1 MSSTAN
7 LNTDTQRI
15 LRLAAGLGVGVEQLR
30 DVTFSGLFTA
40 LLFGTC
46 VTPTG
51 SGAAGLQV
59 ETAINV
65 TNGNTLWRE
74 AQSLG
79 LLVDRILDELH
90 LDHAKLRRTAS
101 AVGPG
106 PQQISSLAMSSS
118 ARMIVQAACEIA
130 EAQHAREAVAPVAL
144 LQAYLSAAPTSHQ
157 AQLRRWGLT
166 AEVSEKLRARF
177 GLIAVTTPTAKEDL
191 AELDAL
197 PGFDES
203 ASAVIRLTWAF
214 TARRRDRDTGASDAA
229 ELLVAAAET
238 PGLLPQHARPEL
250 LVLREA
256 LGANEPNSPYRAWR
270 ERYSLLLEAQRE
282 VQAVD
287 GVRPTQTRRLQAIL
301 ASAQNF
307 ARATGSP
314 LALTRHLLGALI
326 TEDDGTTRSAAMIE
340 DLPDRWVDKMRDA
353 LTRVIADR
361 YPDDDHQAW
370 ADRLVGP
377 RRRLVATMQPDTIP
391 RPARAY
397 DKLDLRRY
405 ADAIGALIA
414 AEAQNPPL
422 SIAVFG
428 AWGSGKSFFMRMV
441 QEAAQ
446 EFVDEGARAAAA
458 GQANPFHHRIVQI
471 EFNAWHY
478 VEANLWASLVHAILE
493 GLQRAL
499 SLTNDGEVIFERLLS
514 DLSLCRAAEAE
525 ARQRLSEAENRKA
538 EAAAALKK
546 AQAEANDRRAAQ
558 QQLAAEDVLGA
569 LRDTALAELR
579 PRTSDPEAWIRSVG
593 DAAGRAAQ
601 FLGRPELATNLTSL
615 QRAAHDGREV
625 GAALQTRVGEVEDL
639 LNEARANASRGS
651 ALVAWLANARF
662 DRDDRTRLIVPIAAC
677 FAASIVLAIVL
688 QQWGGDIAGRIATA
702 AAVIAPILVGAGS
715 VVDWA
720 RRNLSEASK
729 AFSVLEGLRDR
740 VAAARTDRLSRH
752 ELALQAAHRAAADA
766 ESDASRRRA
775 DVEAAEAARR
785 KAEEEVNAASSAEQM
800 KRFIAS
806 RLADGDYQRHLGLIH
821 TIRRDME
828 RLGAILADMQAMV
841 PGSEPPIRR
850 IVLYVDDLDR
860 CPPARVVEVL
870 ESVLLLLAFPLFVV
884 VVGVD
889 IRWVSQALLE
899 RYPRQLAGTRGIAA
913 PIDYLEKVFQIPFW
927 LPPMDAAGGEKLL
940 AAMIGGAGTEK
951 EPVAPLRQSTTP
963 QGTRG
968 TSGRPSDATAPTAN
982 LSRSALRDD
991 APGEPV
997 PVAPPA
1003 AHQVPV
1009 ETLTLSAGE
1018 RRNLISLAAAVGIS
1032 PRRAKRFANLYRL
1045 LKASL
1050 SPSERRNF
1058 LLENGRDGSF
1068 STAMALLAATTGTPI
1083 AAKRLI
1089 AALDENSDARRP
1101 VQDQLEAILEQLEV
1115 PAAEQLAWGSI
1126 QLALPQRPY
1135 ISSDLTELRFWATRI
1150 QRFSFDLGQEDNA
1163 EHSDVPVLPL
1173 RETSAVPQSR

>member
-1 MSSTAN
+1 MSSAAN
-7 LNTDTQRI
+7 LSTDTQRI

-46 VTPTG
+46 VVPMS
-51 SGAAGLQV
+51 SGNAGLLV
-59 ETAINV
+59 ETAIDV
-65 TNGNTLWRE
+65 TRGNALWRE

-79 LLVDRILDELH
+79 VLVDRLLDELH
-90 LDHAKLRRTAS
+90 LDHTKLRRTAG

-106 PQQISSLAMSSS
+106 PQQVASLAMSSS
-118 ARMIVQAACEIA
+118 ARMIMQAACEIA
-130 EAQHAREAVAPVAL
+130 EAQHAGEAVAPVAV
-144 LQAYLSAAPTSHQ
+144 LQAYLSAVPIPHQ
-157 AQLRRWGLT
+157 AQMRRWGVT
-166 AEVSEKLRARF
+166 PDVSEKLRARF
-177 GLIAVTTPTAKEDL
+177 GWPAVTATTAKQEP

-203 ASAVIRLTWAF
+203 ASAVIRLAWAF

-256 LGANEPNSPYRAWR
+256 LSANEPNSPYRAWR

-314 LALTRHLLGALI
+314 IALTRHLLGALI
-326 TEDDGTTRSAAMIE
+326 TEDDGTTRSAAMIAE
-340 DLPDRWVDKMRDA
+340 LPDRWVDKMRDA
-353 LTRVIADR
+353 LLRVIADR

-370 ADRLVGP
+370 TDRLVGP

-391 RPARAY
+391 HPARAF

-414 AEAQNPPL
+414 AEAQDPPL

-428 AWGSGKSFFMRMV
+428 AWGSGKSFFMRMI

-446 EFVDEGARAAAA
+446 EFVDEGSRVAAA
-458 GQANPFHHRIVQI
+458 GQANPFHQRIVQI

-538 EAAAALKK
+538 EAAAALEK
-546 AQAEANDRRAAQ
+546 AQAEAEDRRAAQ
-558 QQLAAEDVLGA
+558 QRLAAQDVLGA

-579 PRTSDPEAWIRSVG
+579 PQTGDPEAWIRSVG

-601 FLGRPELATNLTSL
+601 FLGRPEFATNLTSL
-615 QRAAHDGREV
+615 ERAAHDAREV
-625 GAALQTRVGEVEDL
+625 SAALQTRVGEVEDL
-639 LNEARANASRGS
+639 LNEAHANANRGS

-662 DRDDRTRLIVPIAAC
+662 DHSDRTRLIAPIAAC
-677 FAASIVLAIVL
+677 FALFIVLAIIL

-702 AAVIAPILVGAGS
+702 GAVIAPILVGIGS
-715 VVDWA
+715 IVDWA

-729 AFSVLEGLRDR
+729 AFSVLEGVRDR
-740 VAAARTDRLSRH
+740 VESARAERLSRH

-766 ESDASRRRA
+766 ESDASHRRA
-775 DVEAAEAARR
+775 EVEAAEAARR
-785 KAEEEVNAASSAEQM
+785 KVEEEVRAASSAEQM

-828 RLGAILADMQAMV
+828 RLGTILADMQATV
-841 PGSEPPIRR
+841 PDADPPIQR

-940 AAMIGGAGTEK
+940 AAAIGSVGTEK
-951 EPVAPLRQSTTP
+951 EQITQRQNTSSQHTRGANGQPSDAAAPIPNLRRTSLRNDHPGEPGPVAPA
-963 QGTRG
+963 
-968 TSGRPSDATAPTAN
+968 ATQ
-982 LSRSALRDD
+982 
-991 APGEPV
+991 
-997 PVAPPA
+997 
-1003 AHQVPV
+1003 QVPV
-1009 ETLTLSAGE
+1009 ETLTLSGGE

-1050 SPSERRNF
+1050 SPNERRNF

-1089 AALDENSDARRP
+1089 AALDEDPDVPRP
-1101 VQDQLEAILEQLEV
+1101 VQDRLEAILEQVEV
-1115 PAAEQLAWGSI
+1115 PAAEQLAWRSI
-1126 QLALPQRPY
+1126 HLALPQRPY
-1135 ISSDLTELRFWATRI
+1135 VSSDLAELRFWATRI
-1150 QRFSFDLGQEDNA
+1150 QRFSFDPGQEDDSQ
-1163 EHSDVPVLPL
+1163 HRDVSVLPV
-1173 RETSAVPQSR
+1173 REASAAPQSR